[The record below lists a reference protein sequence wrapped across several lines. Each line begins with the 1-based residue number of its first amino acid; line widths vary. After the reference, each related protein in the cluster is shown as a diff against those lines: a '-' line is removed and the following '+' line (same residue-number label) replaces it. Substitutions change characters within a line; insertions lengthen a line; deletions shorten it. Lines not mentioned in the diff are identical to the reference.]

1 MPKKSRRTVA
11 KRTSSRSTTSKR
23 RSKSTKRKGVS
34 KQQVKSF
41 AKAIQRL
48 TNPKEG
54 VEGLEDKQGKA
65 PKRRAG
71 L

>member
-1 MPKKSRRTVA
+1 MPAKKTRRTVA
-11 KRTSSRSTTSKR
+11 KGSGRSKRTSRP
-23 RSKSTKRKGVS
+23 KRKGVS

-41 AKAIQRL
+41 ARAIQQL
-48 TNPKEG
+48 VKPQGVLDDEG
-54 VEGLEDKQGKA
+54 TKDKS